1 MAKFSAYPRKI
12 RLSYSDPD
20 ATDSSSDES
29 DPSDRKSK
37 RIIHV
42 LTLPLLKISG
52 RNIEL
57 ECDKNGSQTERGADD
72 FQDLIAERN
81 FVGVHKRKSG
91 RYSAEVRDRRL
102 KKRIWLGTFNTPEEA
117 SAAYLAAKHEI
128 EEKPRVREGGIMW
141 IASEKT
147 GGSPNSV
154 LENTAAD
161 SSDES
166 GGRAVREGVPGDPE
180 QEIGFLCGV
189 QIVDPNGFLVGE
201 FSKLDDLSIATA
213 EDGVVLAG

>member
-1 MAKFSAYPRKI
+1 MTKFPAYPRKI

-29 DPSDRKSK
+29 NPSERKSK
-37 RIIHV
+37 RIIHE
-42 LTLPLLKISG
+42 LPLPLLKISS
-52 RNIEL
+52 REIE
-57 ECDKNGSQTERGADD
+57 SERGADE
-72 FQDLIAERN
+72 FQNLIAERS

-91 RYSAEVRDRRL
+91 RYAAEVRDRRL
-102 KKRIWLGTFNTPEEA
+102 KKRIWLGTFNTAEEA
-117 SAAYLAAKHEI
+117 SAAYLAAKREI
-128 EEKPRVREGGIMW
+128 EEAPRVRKGGIVW
-141 IASEKT
+141 IASEKIT

-154 LENTAAD
+154 LENAAAD

-166 GGRAVREGVPGDPE
+166 GGGKDPE
-180 QEIGFLCGV
+180 RKIGFLCGV
-189 QIVDPNGFLVGE
+189 QIVDPNGFLVGQ

>member
-1 MAKFSAYPRKI
+1 MTKFSAHPRKI

-29 DPSDRKSK
+29 DPSARKSK
-37 RIIHV
+37 RIVHE
-42 LTLPLLKISG
+42 LLLPLLKISS
-52 RNIEL
+52 REIE
-57 ECDKNGSQTERGADD
+57 SERGADE
-72 FQDLIAERN
+72 FQNLIAERS

-91 RYSAEVRDRRL
+91 RYAAEVRDRRL
-102 KKRIWLGTFNTPEEA
+102 KKRIWLGTFNTAEEA
-117 SAAYLAAKHEI
+117 SAAYLAAKREI
-128 EEKPRVREGGIMW
+128 EEAPRVREGGIVW
-141 IASEKT
+141 VASEKT

-154 LENTAAD
+154 LEN

-166 GGRAVREGVPGDPE
+166 GGGKDPE
-180 QEIGFLCGV
+180 QKIGFLCGV
-189 QIVDPNGFLVGE
+189 QIVDPNGYLVGE